1 MPIIKTTKEEIIWK
15 SLQVFRKQGYY
26 RTSMA
31 DLATATGLT
40 KGVFYHHFSSKEE
53 LMKTV
58 LQAMIQWFDEKVFS
72 VAYQTTLSPQERI
85 DKMTEKA
92 YKAFTNELGGCLIAN
107 TVLET
112 AHVEETFLEELKLFF
127 QLWEKAIAKVFE
139 EKYAPQV
146 LPEIAQQII
155 ADIEG
160 SIVLMQLHKNP
171 EYLQKALHR
180 TRKLLDR
187 I

>member
-15 SLQVFRKQGYY
+15 SLQLFRKQGYY

-53 LMKTV
+53 LMKTA
-58 LQAMIQWFDEKVFS
+58 LQTMIQWFDDRVFS
-72 VAYQTTLSPQERI
+72 VAYQPQLSPQERLE
-85 DKMTEKA
+85 KMTETA
-92 YKAFTNELGGCLIAN
+92 YKAFTNELGGCLVAN

-112 AHVEETFLEELKLFF
+112 AHVEDTFLDKLKLFF

-160 SIVLMQLHKNP
+160 SIILMQLHKNP
-171 EYLQKALHR
+171 LYLQKALYR
-180 TRKLLDR
+180 TKQLLNR

>member
-15 SLQVFRKQGYY
+15 SLQVFRRQGYY

-31 DLATATGLT
+31 DLAMATGLT

-85 DKMTEKA
+85 EKMTEKA
-92 YKAFTNELGGCLIAN
+92 
-107 TVLET
+107 
-112 AHVEETFLEELKLFF
+112 
-127 QLWEKAIAKVFE
+127 
-139 EKYAPQV
+139 
-146 LPEIAQQII
+146 
-155 ADIEG
+155 
-160 SIVLMQLHKNP
+160 
-171 EYLQKALHR
+171 
-180 TRKLLDR
+180 
-187 I
+187 